1 MINHSEEAF
10 VQANGIQ
17 LCYDTF
23 GSKND
28 PPMLLIMGLG
38 VQMVAWPDEFC
49 AQLAQKGFWVIR
61 FDNRDVG
68 KSTSLDEA
76 GIPNVME
83 VMMAAMQGQTPSAP
97 YLLKDMAQD
106 AVGLLDALGIE
117 KAHVVG
123 ASMGGMIVQELLIHS
138 PERIS
143 TATSIMSTTGDPSL
157 PQATPEAL
165 NVLMTPAPMQR
176 DKYLDNSLTV
186 WQVLNGDVF
195 PLRETAVREHAALAF
210 DRGLNPAG
218 TARQMA
224 AIFASG
230 SRREPLK
237 QVQVPTLVI
246 HGDAD
251 PLVPLA
257 AGEDT
262 AVHIPNAELLIIE
275 GMGHGLPLETW
286 PQVVGAIV
294 NHAHLR
300 IAG

>member
-1 MINHSEEAF
+1 MTTHTEEAF
-10 VQANGIQ
+10 VTANGLQ

-23 GSKND
+23 GNEND
-28 PPMLLIMGLG
+28 PPLLLIMGLG

-138 PERIS
+138 PERIF

-186 WQVLNGDVF
+186 WQVLNGDAF

-257 AGEDT
+257 AGKDT

-275 GMGHGLPLETW
+275 GMGHGLPIETW
-286 PQVVGAIV
+286 PQIIEGIA
-294 NHAHLR
+294 NHAR
-300 IAG
+300 QEVD